1 MMRKYLCKIFSFLL
15 DLVGQVVD
23 LVANTLIK
31 IGTAAVD
38 VLSEVAGAVGNA
50 FLKNPVALFVIGLGA
65 YMIISRLAPPSKEEE
80 REERVVEGVTL

>member
-1 MMRKYLCKIFSFLL
+1 MRKYLCKIFRFLL

-50 FLKNPVALFVIGLGA
+50 FLNNPIALFVVGLGA
-65 YMIISRLAPPSKEEE
+65 YMIISRLAPSNKEEE
-80 REERVVEGVTL
+80 REGRVAEGVTL

>member
-1 MMRKYLCKIFSFLL
+1 MRKYLCKIFSFLL

-50 FLKNPVALFVIGLGA
+50 FLSNPIVWAVIGVSA
-65 YMIISRLAPPSKEEE
+65 YMLLSRSAPVGKEDE
-80 REERVVEGVTL
+80 RQIGATS